1 MTPCEHEARVVRAMR
16 DGRLTPELE
25 AHVSTCAA
33 CREIAEVVGAM
44 TGLAGDTMRLAE
56 RRRMPEAS
64 QLWWKGQLARRWE
77 AEARAVAPLDR
88 MQRIEVAAGVIAALV
103 LLGSFVSTLGSGAD
117 AARQDLLPALAGLVS
132 TSALAWGG
140 LIVLGAATASLV
152 MVRRLLADNQA
163 DN

>member
-25 AHVSTCAA
+25 AHVSACAA
-33 CREIAEVVGAM
+33 CREIADVVGAM
-44 TGLAGDTMRLAE
+44 AGLAGETMRLAE
-56 RRRMPEAS
+56 RRRLPEAS

-88 MQRIEVAAGVIAALV
+88 MQRVEVAAGLIAAVV
-103 LLGSFVSTLGSGAD
+103 LLGSFVSTLGSSAG
-117 AARQDLLPALAGLVS
+117 AARQELLPALTSLVS

-140 LIVLGAATASLV
+140 LVVLGAVTASLV
-152 MVRRLLADNQA
+152 MVRRLLADS
-163 DN
+163 

>member
-16 DGRLTPELE
+16 DGRLTPDLE

-44 TGLAGDTMRLAE
+44 TSLAGETVRLAE

-88 MQRIEVAAGVIAALV
+88 MQRIEVAAGVVAALV
-103 LLGSFVSTLGSGAD
+103 LLGSFFSTVGFGAGG
-117 AARQDLLPALAGLVS
+117 AARPDLLPALAGLVS
-132 TSALAWGG
+132 PGTLAWGA
-140 LIVLGAATASLV
+140 LVVFGAAGASLV
-152 MVRRLLADNQA
+152 MLRRLLTNH
-163 DN
+163 